1 MPDPYGINALRQL
14 FSGAPRGGALV
25 RVMQSA
31 RRGTARLRA
40 AGLAAWVAGAGLV
53 LSPAVT
59 ASAAPMAI
67 AGSPAVEISPS
78 PAVPGTAATF
88 AVRCGSAAS
97 SAVLSGRTLG
107 LAEHIS
113 MRAGWPAGW
122 FTVTVTLPDDIKP
135 GVHTPVIYC
144 SGGSSARA
152 RLRVSPLLGPG
163 TGGGGAGASMAT
175 GNALTIVGLAL
186 LGIGAISCGAIIRRR
201 SGTRSWR

>member
-40 AGLAAWVAGAGLV
+40 ARLRAARLRAAGLAAWVAGAGLV

-59 ASAAPMAI
+59 ASAA
-67 AGSPAVEISPS
+67 SPAVEISPS

-113 MRAGWPAGW
+113 M
-122 FTVTVTLPDDIKP
+122 
-135 GVHTPVIYC
+135 
-144 SGGSSARA
+144 
-152 RLRVSPLLGPG
+152 
-163 TGGGGAGASMAT
+163 
-175 GNALTIVGLAL
+175 
-186 LGIGAISCGAIIRRR
+186 
-201 SGTRSWR
+201 